1 MRNYRLML
9 LSAVTIPLTL
19 SPLSASSSRAEP
31 CPSQIVARADLRLS
45 APQSVAAQMHHQ
57 PTVASVAAAEKRVF
71 ASAVGWMPGCAASK
85 KHGKPKDGDR
95 QQKRSPAAA
104 DPGSR
109 RRMT

>member
-9 LSAVTIPLTL
+9 LSAVTIPLSL

-71 ASAVGWMPGCAASK
+71 ASAVGRMPGCAASK
-85 KHGKPKDGDR
+85 KTWKAG
-95 QQKRSPAAA
+95 
-104 DPGSR
+104 R
-109 RRMT
+109 RRPLAETIARRR